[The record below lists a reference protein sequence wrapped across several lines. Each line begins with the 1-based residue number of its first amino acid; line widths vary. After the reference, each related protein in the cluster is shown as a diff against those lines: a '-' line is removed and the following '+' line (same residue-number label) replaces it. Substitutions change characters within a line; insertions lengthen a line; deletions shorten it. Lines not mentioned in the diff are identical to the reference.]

1 MTDSKIFETISETIG
16 TPSINYDI
24 ERAFTPII
32 NNADLVSTFTKLSQ
46 QSPIFQKSLSSLND
60 LLKDNNT
67 TEFLKGCSNFY
78 SNVITI
84 SDELA
89 LIAEKA
95 FEKIGGSL
103 TGENSSPA
111 SKNLLGTIF
120 FLLITSNRDTVSK
133 SIECLNA

>member
-16 TPSINYDI
+16 TPSINCDI

-32 NNADLVSTFTKLSQ
+32 NNADLVSTFTKLSE

-60 LLKDNNT
+60 LLKDSDI
-67 TEFLKGCSNFY
+67 TEFLKGCGIFY

-89 LIAEKA
+89 LIVEKA
-95 FEKIGGSL
+95 FKKINGPL
-103 TGENSSPA
+103 TGDNSSAA

-120 FLLITSNRDTVSK
+120 FLLITSNRDTVSR